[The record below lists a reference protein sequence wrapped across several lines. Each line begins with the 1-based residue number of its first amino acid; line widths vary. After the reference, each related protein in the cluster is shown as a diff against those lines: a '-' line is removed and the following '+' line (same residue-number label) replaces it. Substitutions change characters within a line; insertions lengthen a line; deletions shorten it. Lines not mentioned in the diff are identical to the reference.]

1 MEQTLA
7 VQKPKVREKSCHLI
21 ARHIIIGKALYKLML
36 YSLHF
41 TNGRKIQ
48 L

>member
-1 MEQTLA
+1 MEHTLA
-7 VQKPKVREKSCHLI
+7 VQKQKVREKNCHLS

-41 TNGRKIQ
+41 KNGPKIQ
-48 L
+48 I